1 MRGKGGDTVRSA
13 LLESVQLF
21 RLGGSVV
28 GNRLFLSCSSGP
40 PKNGID
46 NDHDRDKNAN
56 SPSQR
61 KADGQGM
68 RSRIRDDDSLLRT
81 RNNSSCCNAESAS
94 DSLLCDDRP

>member
-61 KADGQGM
+61 KADGQRM
-68 RSRIRDDDSLLRT
+68 RRVEFATTI
-81 RNNSSCCNAESAS
+81 
-94 DSLLCDDRP
+94 LC